1 MAADGDWL
9 QCWVLCACPTTMQ
22 ACVTAVEQCKPQ
34 QAAPHRHASGADN
47 NINSSSGEGA
57 SSTCAGTSSSTGMP
71 ATASPTGVPASDAPM
86 SSIVVLWDLVTDAV
100 RGL

>member
-22 ACVTAVEQCKPQ
+22 ACVTAVEQRKPQ
-34 QAAPHRHASGADN
+34 QPAPHRHAGSADSN
-47 NINSSSGEGA
+47 NNSIGEGA
-57 SSTCAGTSSSTGMP
+57 SSTCARTSSSTAMP
-71 ATASPTGVPASDAPM
+71 ATVSPTGVPASDAPM